1 MNKLSLQHVTAGY
14 GDKIIVNDLTLDVE
28 PKETMVI
35 MGPSGAGKTTLFQTI
50 LGLLTPREGKII
62 LNDQD
67 LVPLTIESRNIGYLP
82 QSKNYGLFPHLN
94 VLDNVAYGLRVRG
107 VDRKERG
114 ERARKMLDMV
124 ELHGVENIPVGELSG
139 GQSQRVG
146 LARALAIEP
155 QLLLLDEPLSNVDQV
170 TKFEVASELKKLFA
184 RINIPVLLVTHA
196 HEDALFLAERL
207 AIMVDGRIE
216 QVGPVKDVMQ
226 SPKTD
231 LIKRLLRPFGG

>member
-1 MNKLSLQHVTAGY
+1 MNKLSLQHVKAGY
-14 GDKIIVNDLTLDVE
+14 GDKLIVNDLTLDVE

-50 LGLLTPREGKII
+50 LGLITPREGKII

-67 LVPLTIESRNIGYLP
+67 LVPLPIEGRNIGYLP

-114 ERARKMLDMV
+114 DRARKMLDMV
-124 ELHGVENIPVGELSG
+124 ELQGVENIPVGELSG

-170 TKFEVASELKKLFA
+170 TKFDVAIELKKLFA
-184 RINIPVLLVTHA
+184 RIDIPVVLVTHA

-231 LIKRLLRPFGG
+231 LIKRLLRPFGS